1 MELRARNLELHER
14 CAGCDRISPIGLCGM
29 YLEPAKLWTKLGG
42 CAGRTHGILNKEE
55 KKGFVDPLKAS
66 RKAAKGMAKLN
77 KLAKK
82 SEKAKKQERRDL
94 R

>member
-1 MELRARNLELHER
+1 MELRASNLELHEK
-14 CAGCDRISPIGLCGM
+14 CAGCDRITPLGLCGM
-29 YLEPAKLWTKLGG
+29 YLEPVKLWTKLGG
-42 CAGRTHGILNKEE
+42 CAGRTHGILKEE

-66 RKAAKGMAKLN
+66 RKTAKGMAKLS

-82 SEKAKKQERRDL
+82 SEKSKKKERRDL